1 MESISCH
8 GIMRGCI
15 GVIDGWLC
23 PIEVPAS
30 SMVGNVQSY
39 FSGHYQRYGFN
50 IQAVTNHLG
59 YFLFMAVAAPGG
71 QGDINTLLART

>member
-1 MESISCH
+1 MESCVDL
-8 GIMRGCI
+8 CI

-50 IQAVTNHLG
+50 IQAVTDHLG
-59 YFLFMAVAAPGG
+59 RFIFMAVVQP
-71 QGDINTLLART
+71 QQEVKVISTP